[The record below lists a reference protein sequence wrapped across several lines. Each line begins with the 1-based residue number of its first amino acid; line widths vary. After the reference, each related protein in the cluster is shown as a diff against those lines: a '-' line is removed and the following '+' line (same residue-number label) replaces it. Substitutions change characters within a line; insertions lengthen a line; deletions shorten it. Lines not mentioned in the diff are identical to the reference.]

1 MSTANFRQDPRA
13 NQKSRTRKVIVA
25 AAEGLRQEGIEPTVA
40 DAAERA
46 GVSRATAYRYFP
58 TQESLT
64 VELTQI
70 TPSVLPVEK
79 MLGEL
84 RTPDVQQ
91 RLLSLLDI
99 FTDVMMADETHF
111 RRATR
116 VYQDIWLRNHR
127 RGGGESEASP
137 IREGRRMRW
146 LEQVLEP
153 LQLPAEQKQRLIAA
167 LALTLGGEAII
178 VMKDVC
184 RLDNAEAKSVLRWA
198 ASALLRAAIEEK

>member
-1 MSTANFRQDPRA
+1 MSTATFRQDPRA
-13 NQKSRTRKVIVA
+13 NQKSRTRKTVVA
-25 AAEGLRQEGIEPTVA
+25 AAEVLRREGMEPTVA
-40 DAAERA
+40 EAAERA

-79 MLGEL
+79 MLNEL
-84 RTPDVQQ
+84 STPDVGQ
-91 RLLSLLDI
+91 RLLHLLDT
-99 FTDVMMADETHF
+99 FTDVVLADESHY

-116 VYQDIWLRNHR
+116 VYQDTWLRNNR
-127 RGGGESEASP
+127 RGVGESETPP

-146 LEQVLEP
+146 LDQVLEP
-153 LQLPAEQKQRLIAA
+153 LQLPETQKQRLSAA
-167 LALTLGGEAII
+167 LALTLGGEAIM

-184 RLDNAEAKSVLRWA
+184 KLNNAEAKAVLRWS
-198 ASALLRAAIEEK
+198 ASALLRAAMEEK

>member
-1 MSTANFRQDPRA
+1 MYHMSIAVSRQDPRA
-13 NQKSRTRKVIVA
+13 NQKSRTRKTIVA
-25 AAEGLRQEGIEPTVA
+25 AAEELRREGIEPTVA

-84 RTPDVQQ
+84 RTPDVRQ
-91 RLLSLLDI
+91 RLLNLLDI
-99 FTDVMMADETHF
+99 FTDVIMADETHF

-127 RGGGESEASP
+127 SGSETSP

-167 LALTLGGEAII
+167 LALTVGGEAII